1 MNNEQ
6 PTMNNERFTKEI
18 CPRCEASLLKEWRDL
33 TDEQKFLVER
43 LPLNTEFP
51 PAERKKHLY
60 CPRCW
65 HEVPNAE
72 TRA

>member
-1 MNNEQ
+1 
-6 PTMNNERFTKEI
+6 MNNERFTNEI

-43 LPLNTEFP
+43 LPLNTDFS

-65 HEVPNAE
+65 HEVADTKTE
-72 TRA
+72 A